1 MEKRKKY
8 KVTNKAKDVR
18 KFREQDSGK
27 DIFVQPKKSVLTD
40 CPPDKTNDIWNV
52 RSNKKEE
59 EPKIE
64 EKLEEPEEEE
74 ENKLNNTGG

>member
-27 DIFVQPKKSVLTD
+27 DIFVKPKKSILTD
-40 CPPDKTNDIWNV
+40 CPPDNTDDIWTV
-52 RSNKKEE
+52 KSNKKEE
-59 EPKIE
+59 EPE
-64 EKLEEPEEEE
+64 EKEEPEEEE
-74 ENKLNNTGG
+74 KNKLNNTGG